1 MGLSLGTLDRTLI
14 VDVLVLLWFLGAWV
28 GYTRYAKHR
37 SATEICLASVMH
49 MYRREWMMQMMYRD
63 NRMSDMSAISTLER
77 NVSFFASS
85 ALIILAGILTLLGYI
100 DQAIT
105 LFRDL
110 PLAAEQTRVQ
120 WEGKIFLLVII
131 FVYAFFKFTWS
142 LRQVGFAAV
151 LIGAAPDANGGNVGD
166 EEIRQ
171 TSERVAR
178 VVSMAAHHF
187 NFGIR
192 SYYFALAVL
201 AWFVSPWLFVAATAL
216 VVYVLY
222 RREFRSSA
230 LATLMSS
237 RSRPD

>member
-1 MGLSLGTLDRTLI
+1 MGTFDHTIL
-14 VDVLVLLWFLGAWV
+14 VDILVLLWFLACWV
-28 GYTRYAKHR
+28 GYTRYAKRR

-49 MYRREWMMQMMYRD
+49 MYRREWMMQMMYRE

-85 ALIILAGILTLLGYI
+85 ALIILAGVLTLLGYI
-100 DQAIT
+100 DQAIR

-110 PLAAEQTRVQ
+110 PLAAEQTHLQ
-120 WEGKIFLLVII
+120 WEAKIFLLVVI

-151 LIGAAPDANGGNVGD
+151 LIGAAPHAGDTVVG
-166 EEIRQ
+166 EHEIRQ

-178 VVSMAAHHF
+178 VVSMAANHF

-201 AWFVSPWLFVAATAL
+201 AWLVSPWLFVAATAL
-216 VVYVLY
+216 VVFVLY
-222 RREFRSSA
+222 RREFHSSA
-230 LATLMSS
+230 LTTLMSS
-237 RSRPD
+237 RSQIS

>member
-1 MGLSLGTLDRTLI
+1 MDRAIVVDSLALF
-14 VDVLVLLWFLGAWV
+14 WFLGCWV
-28 GYTRYAKHR
+28 GYTRYAKRR

-77 NVSFFASS
+77 NVTFFASS
-85 ALIILAGILTLLGYI
+85 ALIILAGVLTLLGYL
-100 DQAIT
+100 DRAIV
-105 LFRDL
+105 LFEDL
-110 PLAAEQTRVQ
+110 PLTAQQTRLQ
-120 WEGKIFLLVII
+120 WEAKVALLVII

-151 LIGAAPDANGGNVGD
+151 LIGAAPNGNDATVG
-166 EEIRQ
+166 EEEVRQ
-171 TSERVAR
+171 TSERLAR

-187 NFGIR
+187 NFGMR

-201 AWFVSPWLFVAATAL
+201 AWMVNPWLFIAATAL
-216 VVYVLY
+216 VVLVLY
-222 RREFRSSA
+222 RREFHSSA

-237 RSRPD
+237 RSQLR

>member
-1 MGLSLGTLDRTLI
+1 MGPGLDLDRTI
-14 VDVLVLLWFLGAWV
+14 VVDVFALLWFLAAWV
-28 GYTRYAKHR
+28 GYTRFAKRR

-49 MYRREWMMQMMYRD
+49 MYRREWMTQMMYRD
-63 NRMSDMSAISTLER
+63 NRMQDMSTISTLER

-100 DQAIT
+100 DQAIV

-110 PLAAEQTRVQ
+110 PLAAEQSRLQ
-120 WEGKIFLLVII
+120 WEAKIFLLVVI

-151 LIGAAPDANGGNVGD
+151 LIGAAPDANGEAVG
-166 EEIRQ
+166 EEEVRQ
-171 TSERVAR
+171 TSERAAR

-237 RSRPD
+237 RSGPV

>member
-1 MGLSLGTLDRTLI
+1 MGVVSIPQVVIDGLALG
-14 VDVLVLLWFLGAWV
+14 WFLACWM
-28 GYTRYAKHR
+28 GYTRYAKRR
-37 SATEICLASVMH
+37 SATDVCLASVMH

-85 ALIILAGILTLLGYI
+85 ALIILAGVLTLLGYV
-100 DQAIT
+100 DRAIT
-105 LFRDL
+105 LFADL
-110 PLAAEQTRVQ
+110 PLAGDQSRLQ
-120 WEGKIFLLVII
+120 WEAKIFLLIVI

-151 LIGAAPDANGGNVGD
+151 LIGAAPDPHRD
-166 EEIRQ
+166 EISKEEVRQ
-171 TSERVAR
+171 TSERAAR

-201 AWFVSPWLFVAATAL
+201 AWLVSPWLFIAATAL

-230 LATLMSS
+230 LSTLMSS
-237 RSRPD
+237 RPPLS

>member
-1 MGLSLGTLDRTLI
+1 MTALDRTLV
-14 VDVLVLLWFLGAWV
+14 VDGLVLLWFLGCWV
-28 GYTRYAKHR
+28 GYTRFAKRR

-100 DQAIT
+100 DQAIV
-105 LFRDL
+105 LFHDL
-110 PLAAEQTRVQ
+110 PLAADQSRLQ
-120 WEGKIFLLVII
+120 WEAKIFLLVVI

-151 LIGAAPDANGGNVGD
+151 LIGAAPDASKAAIGD

-216 VVYVLY
+216 VVFVLY
-222 RREFRSSA
+222 RREFHSSA

-237 RSRPD
+237 RSERH